1 MSQLEFYTGLSAVWI
16 AIAWVPYVLD
26 RIMVRG
32 LAGSMANPSLDLAPQ
47 SDWAVRAKAAH
58 VVAIQAFSAFA
69 PLAILAMI
77 RIPED
82 GYPNI
87 LAITFFIGIFAHYVI
102 YAIGITVLRTLSFSL
117 AALSTSAL
125 GLRVLGF
132 I

>member
-1 MSQLEFYTGLSAVWI
+1 MSQLEFYTGLSAIWI
-16 AIAWVPYVLD
+16 AIAWVPYLLD

-32 LAGSMANPSLDLAPQ
+32 LVGAMANPSPNLVPQ

-87 LAITFFIGIFAHYVI
+87 LAMTFFIGIFAHYVI

-117 AALSTSAL
+117 AALSTVAL

>member
-16 AIAWVPYVLD
+16 AIAWVPYLLD

-32 LAGSMANPSLDLAPQ
+32 LVGAMANPSPDLTPQ

-87 LAITFFIGIFAHYVI
+87 LAMTFFIGIFAHYVI
-102 YAIGITVLRTLSFSL
+102 YAIGIPVLRTLSFSL
-117 AALSTSAL
+117 AALSTLAL

>member
-16 AIAWVPYVLD
+16 AIAWVPYLLD

-32 LAGSMANPSLDLAPQ
+32 IVGAMANPSPDLTPQ

-58 VVAIQAFSAFA
+58 VVAIQALSAFA

-87 LAITFFIGIFAHYVI
+87 LAMTFFIGIFAHYVI
-102 YAIGITVLRTLSFSL
+102 YAIGITLLRTLSFSL
-117 AALSTSAL
+117 AALSTLAL

>member
-1 MSQLEFYTGLSAVWI
+1 MSQLEFYTCLSAVWI
-16 AIAWVPYVLD
+16 AIAWVPYLLD

-32 LAGSMANPSLDLAPQ
+32 LVGAMANPSPDLTPQ

-87 LAITFFIGIFAHYVI
+87 LAMTFFIGIFAHYVI

-117 AALSTSAL
+117 AALSTLAL

>member
-16 AIAWVPYVLD
+16 AIAWVPYLLD

-32 LAGSMANPSLDLAPQ
+32 LVGAMANPSPDLAPQ

-87 LAITFFIGIFAHYVI
+87 LALTFFIGIFAHYVI

-117 AALSTSAL
+117 AALSTLAL

>member
-1 MSQLEFYTGLSAVWI
+1 MSQLEFYTGLSAIWI

-32 LAGSMANPSLDLAPQ
+32 LAGSMANPSPDLAPQ

-87 LAITFFIGIFAHYVI
+87 LAMTFFIGIFAHYVI
-102 YAIGITVLRTLSFSL
+102 YAIGIPVLRTLSFSL
-117 AALSTSAL
+117 AALSTLAL

>member
-16 AIAWVPYVLD
+16 AIAWVPYLLD

-32 LAGSMANPSLDLAPQ
+32 LLGAMANPSPDLTPQ

-87 LAITFFIGIFAHYVI
+87 LALTFFIGIFAHYVI
-102 YAIGITVLRTLSFSL
+102 YAIGFTVLRTLSFSL
-117 AALSTSAL
+117 AALSTLAL

>member
-16 AIAWVPYVLD
+16 AIAWVPYLLD

-32 LAGSMANPSLDLAPQ
+32 LVGAMANPSPDLTPQ

-58 VVAIQAFSAFA
+58 VVAIQAFAAFA

-87 LAITFFIGIFAHYVI
+87 LAMTFFIGIFAHYVI
-102 YAIGITVLRTLSFSL
+102 YAIGIPVLRTLSFSL
-117 AALSTSAL
+117 AALSTLAL

>member
-1 MSQLEFYTGLSAVWI
+1 MSQLEFYTGLSTVWI

-32 LAGSMANPSLDLAPQ
+32 LAGSMANPSPDLAPQ

-87 LAITFFIGIFAHYVI
+87 LAMTFFIGIFAHYVI
-102 YAIGITVLRTLSFSL
+102 YVIGITMLRTLSFSL
-117 AALSTSAL
+117 AALSTLAL

>member
-16 AIAWVPYVLD
+16 AIAWVPYLLD

-32 LAGSMANPSLDLAPQ
+32 IVGAMANPSPDLTPQ

-87 LAITFFIGIFAHYVI
+87 LAMTFFIGIFAHYVI

-117 AALSTSAL
+117 AALSTLAL

>member
-16 AIAWVPYVLD
+16 AIAWVPYLLD

-32 LAGSMANPSLDLAPQ
+32 LVGAMANPSPDLAPQ

-69 PLAILAMI
+69 PLAILAVI

-87 LAITFFIGIFAHYVI
+87 LAMTFFIGIFSHYVI

-117 AALSTSAL
+117 AALSTLAL

>member
-16 AIAWVPYVLD
+16 AIAWAPYGLD

-32 LAGSMANPSLDLAPQ
+32 LVGAMANPSPDLTPQ

-87 LAITFFIGIFAHYVI
+87 LAMTFFIGIFAHYVI
-102 YAIGITVLRTLSFSL
+102 YAIGIPVLRTLSFSL
-117 AALSTSAL
+117 AALSTLAL

>member
-1 MSQLEFYTGLSAVWI
+1 MSQLEFYTGLSTVWI

-102 YAIGITVLRTLSFSL
+102 YVIGITMLRTLSFSL
-117 AALSTSAL
+117 AALSTLAL

>member
-16 AIAWVPYVLD
+16 AIAWVPYLLD

-32 LAGSMANPSLDLAPQ
+32 LVGAMANPSPDLTPQ

-87 LAITFFIGIFAHYVI
+87 LAMTFFIGIFAHYVI
-102 YAIGITVLRTLSFSL
+102 YAIGVPVLRTLSFSL
-117 AALSTSAL
+117 AALSTLAL

>member
-32 LAGSMANPSLDLAPQ
+32 LVGAMANPSPDLTPQ

-87 LAITFFIGIFAHYVI
+87 LAMTFFIGIFAHYVI
-102 YAIGITVLRTLSFSL
+102 YAIGIPVLRTLSFSL
-117 AALSTSAL
+117 AALSTLAL

>member
-16 AIAWVPYVLD
+16 AIAWVPYLLD

-32 LAGSMANPSLDLAPQ
+32 LVGAMANPSPDLTPQ
-47 SDWAVRAKAAH
+47 SDWAARAKAAH

-87 LAITFFIGIFAHYVI
+87 LAMTFFIGIFAHYVI
-102 YAIGITVLRTLSFSL
+102 YAIGIPVLRTLSFSL
-117 AALSTSAL
+117 AALSTLAL

>member
-16 AIAWVPYVLD
+16 AISWVPYLLD

-32 LAGSMANPSLDLAPQ
+32 LVGAMANQSPDLAPQ

-87 LAITFFIGIFAHYVI
+87 LAMTFFIGIFAHYVI

-117 AALSTSAL
+117 AALSTLAL

>member
-1 MSQLEFYTGLSAVWI
+1 MSELEFYTGLSAVWI
-16 AIAWVPYVLD
+16 AIAWVPYLLD

-32 LAGSMANPSLDLAPQ
+32 LVGAMANPSPDLTPQ

-87 LAITFFIGIFAHYVI
+87 LAMTFFIGIFAHYVI

-117 AALSTSAL
+117 AALSTLAL

>member
-1 MSQLEFYTGLSAVWI
+1 MSELEFYTGLSAVWI
-16 AIAWVPYVLD
+16 AIAWVPYLLD

-32 LAGSMANPSLDLAPQ
+32 LLGAMANPSPDLTPQ

-87 LAITFFIGIFAHYVI
+87 LAMTFFIGIFAHYVI
-102 YAIGITVLRTLSFSL
+102 YVIGITVLRTLSFSL
-117 AALSTSAL
+117 AALSTLAL

>member
-16 AIAWVPYVLD
+16 AIAWVPYLLD

-32 LAGSMANPSLDLAPQ
+32 LVGAMANPSPDLTPQ
-47 SDWAVRAKAAH
+47 SDWAMRAKAAH

-87 LAITFFIGIFAHYVI
+87 LAMTFFIGIFAHYVI

-117 AALSTSAL
+117 AALSTLAL

>member
-1 MSQLEFYTGLSAVWI
+1 MSQLEFYTGLSAIWI

-32 LAGSMANPSLDLAPQ
+32 LAGSMANPSPDLAPQ

-58 VVAIQAFSAFA
+58 VVAIQSFSAFA

-87 LAITFFIGIFAHYVI
+87 LAMTFFIGIFAHYVI

-117 AALSTSAL
+117 AALSTLAL

>member
-16 AIAWVPYVLD
+16 AIAWVPYLLD

-32 LAGSMANPSLDLAPQ
+32 LVGAMANPSPDLAPQ

-87 LAITFFIGIFAHYVI
+87 LAMTFFIGIFAHYVI
-102 YAIGITVLRTLSFSL
+102 YAIGVPVLRTLSFSL
-117 AALSTSAL
+117 AALSTLAL

>member
-1 MSQLEFYTGLSAVWI
+1 MSQLEFFTGLSAVWI
-16 AIAWVPYVLD
+16 AIAWVPYLLD

-32 LAGSMANPSLDLAPQ
+32 IVGAMANPSPDLTPQ

-87 LAITFFIGIFAHYVI
+87 LAMTFFIGIFAHYVI
-102 YAIGITVLRTLSFSL
+102 YAIGITLLRTLSFSL
-117 AALSTSAL
+117 AALSTLAL

>member
-16 AIAWVPYVLD
+16 AIAWVPYLLD

-32 LAGSMANPSLDLAPQ
+32 LVGAMANPSPDLAPQ

-77 RIPED
+77 RIPDD

-87 LAITFFIGIFAHYVI
+87 LAMTFFIGIFAHYVI

-117 AALSTSAL
+117 AALSTLAL

>member
-16 AIAWVPYVLD
+16 AIAWVPYLLD

-32 LAGSMANPSLDLAPQ
+32 LVGAMANPSPDLAPQ

-87 LAITFFIGIFAHYVI
+87 LAMTFFIGIFAHYVI
-102 YAIGITVLRTLSFSL
+102 YAIGVTVLRTLSFSL
-117 AALSTSAL
+117 AALSTLAL

>member
-32 LAGSMANPSLDLAPQ
+32 LAGSMANPSPDLAPQ

-87 LAITFFIGIFAHYVI
+87 LAMTFFIGIFAHYVI
-102 YAIGITVLRTLSFSL
+102 YVIGITMLRTLSFSL
-117 AALSTSAL
+117 AALSTLAL

>member
-1 MSQLEFYTGLSAVWI
+1 MSQLEFYTGLSTVWI

-102 YAIGITVLRTLSFSL
+102 YVIGITVLRTLSFSL
-117 AALSTSAL
+117 AALSTLAL
-125 GLRVLGF
+125 SLRVLGF

>member
-1 MSQLEFYTGLSAVWI
+1 MSQLEFYTGLSAGWI
-16 AIAWVPYVLD
+16 AIAWVPYLLD

-32 LAGSMANPSLDLAPQ
+32 LVGAMANPSPDLAPQ

-87 LAITFFIGIFAHYVI
+87 LAMTFFIGIFAHYVI

-117 AALSTSAL
+117 AALSTLAL

>member
-16 AIAWVPYVLD
+16 AIAWVPYLLD

-32 LAGSMANPSLDLAPQ
+32 LVGAMANPSPDLAPQ

-77 RIPED
+77 LIPED

-87 LAITFFIGIFAHYVI
+87 LAMTFFIGIFAHYVI

-117 AALSTSAL
+117 AALSTLAL

>member
-16 AIAWVPYVLD
+16 AIAWVPYLLD

-32 LAGSMANPSLDLAPQ
+32 LVGAMANPSPDLAPQ

-87 LAITFFIGIFAHYVI
+87 LAMTFFIGIFAHYVI

-117 AALSTSAL
+117 AALSTLAL

>member
-16 AIAWVPYVLD
+16 AIAWVPYLLD

-32 LAGSMANPSLDLAPQ
+32 LVGAMANPSPDLPPQ

-87 LAITFFIGIFAHYVI
+87 LAMTFFIGIFAHYVI

-117 AALSTSAL
+117 AALSTLAL

>member
-32 LAGSMANPSLDLAPQ
+32 LVGAMANPSPDLTPQ

-87 LAITFFIGIFAHYVI
+87 LAMTFFIGIFAHYVI

-117 AALSTSAL
+117 AALSTLAL

>member
-16 AIAWVPYVLD
+16 AIAWVPYLLD

-32 LAGSMANPSLDLAPQ
+32 LVGAMANPSPDLAPQ
-47 SDWAVRAKAAH
+47 SDWAVRAIAAH

-87 LAITFFIGIFAHYVI
+87 LAMTFFIGLFAHYVI

-117 AALSTSAL
+117 AALSTLAL

>member
-16 AIAWVPYVLD
+16 AIAWVPYLLD

-32 LAGSMANPSLDLAPQ
+32 LVGAMANPSPDLAPQ

-58 VVAIQAFSAFA
+58 VVAIQAFSAFG

-87 LAITFFIGIFAHYVI
+87 LAMTFFIGIFAHYVI

-117 AALSTSAL
+117 AALSTLAL

>member
-16 AIAWVPYVLD
+16 AIAWVPYLLD

-32 LAGSMANPSLDLAPQ
+32 LVGAMANPSPDLAPQ

-77 RIPED
+77 RNPED

-87 LAITFFIGIFAHYVI
+87 LAMTFFIGIFAHYVI

-117 AALSTSAL
+117 AALSTLAL

>member
-16 AIAWVPYVLD
+16 AIAWVPYLLD

-32 LAGSMANPSLDLAPQ
+32 LVGAMANPSPDLAQQ

-87 LAITFFIGIFAHYVI
+87 LAMTFFIGIFAHYVI
-102 YAIGITVLRTLSFSL
+102 YAIGIPVLRTLSFSL
-117 AALSTSAL
+117 AALSTLAL

>member
-1 MSQLEFYTGLSAVWI
+1 MSELEFYTGLSAVWI
-16 AIAWVPYVLD
+16 AIAWVPYLLD

-32 LAGSMANPSLDLAPQ
+32 LVGAMANPSPNLTPQ

-87 LAITFFIGIFAHYVI
+87 LAMTFFIGIFAHYVI

-117 AALSTSAL
+117 AALSTLAL

>member
-1 MSQLEFYTGLSAVWI
+1 MSQLEFYTGLSTVWI

-87 LAITFFIGIFAHYVI
+87 LAITFFMGIFAHYVI

-117 AALSTSAL
+117 AALSTLAL